1 LYSHLHGWQ
10 TTQWQLIKIC
20 HSYSRRKT
28 EVEFAA
34 ITVMSFIIII
44 EQMRDHNH

>member
-1 LYSHLHGWQ
+1 MTTNKSH
-10 TTQWQLIKIC
+10 KF
-20 HSYSRRKT
+20 RRKT